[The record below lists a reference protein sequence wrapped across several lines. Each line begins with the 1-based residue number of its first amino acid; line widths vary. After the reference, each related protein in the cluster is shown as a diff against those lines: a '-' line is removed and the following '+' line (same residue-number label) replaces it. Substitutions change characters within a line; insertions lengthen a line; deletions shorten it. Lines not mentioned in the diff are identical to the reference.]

1 MTVFD
6 EILAYP
12 IWRQGEAAF
21 TANVNINLRKP
32 VPMGALALFEARVT
46 KVEGRKRFTWAKITD
61 SKGTIFAEATGIWVT
76 SAGIGRSMAVHEAVI
91 AADKERMDRGER
103 ALVAPFAPNIAVNAA
118 TLDDGSLPIGHR
130 QQVLQNGVTKGSV
143 LEFQHQEDSGLAHQY
158 FDVPQ
163 SSQPKHPKLYRSKLH
178 SKL

>member
-1 MTVFD
+1 MSEVATINEWVCKTLNNPEWLEVENRPWANENCRWDLSVCKGFDFVMFDPRIVMRFFWNDNEKLLAGTIQWDNRSEGPPGVSHGASVMTVFD

-76 SAGIGRSMAVHEAVI
+76 SAGIGRSMAV
-91 AADKERMDRGER
+91 
-103 ALVAPFAPNIAVNAA
+103 
-118 TLDDGSLPIGHR
+118 
-130 QQVLQNGVTKGSV
+130 
-143 LEFQHQEDSGLAHQY
+143 LE
-158 FDVPQ
+158 
-163 SSQPKHPKLYRSKLH
+163 
-178 SKL
+178 